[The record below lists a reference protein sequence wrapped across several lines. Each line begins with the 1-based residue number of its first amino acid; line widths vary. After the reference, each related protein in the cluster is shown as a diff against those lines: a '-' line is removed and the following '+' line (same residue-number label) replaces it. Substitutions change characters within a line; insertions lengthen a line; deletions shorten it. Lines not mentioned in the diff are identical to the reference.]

1 MYISMSNRTTRSP
14 WILGA
19 TFVAIYLVNFIFNW
33 PISRW
38 SDTSTGSL
46 LFSDFKTL
54 FIWATECRVNLA
66 LPHLFSVHSQI
77 ESSETCTEFTY
88 GTALIILLSIF
99 PTNIELYVV
108 VALIFGVLSV
118 FALGFF
124 LASSYMMSFWQKVLV
139 PLAFFSPGAHLL
151 FERGN
156 LDLQITLLVV
166 IAAAFLMRGSYFPA
180 YAILVFATLLKFYT
194 LPLLVLVSLL
204 AKNLRQQV
212 LTAILTFLI
221 LFWVIVD
228 FSRGSILHVYGPLQ
242 FGYPA
247 LDHYFV
253 WLGISLPLIP
263 SLIGFLTPL
272 LVWALLVF
280 TEKRAGNGYRTRL
293 SQSVNALQG
302 DYAFIFTAIT
312 FCGMFFVALSYDYRL
327 IFLVLA
333 GLGLILKSVFSK
345 EVKAFLWIS
354 LMIAVWG
361 SGAFG
366 GNFMFI
372 PPSVKPFLIGGF
384 QLAGDLAIFM
394 WVGIFLYVGA
404 LVLARKIDW
413 FGKLLVFVTRSK
425 DAA

>member
-1 MYISMSNRTTRSP
+1 MSNRTTKSP
-14 WILGA
+14 WVLGV
-19 TFVAIYLVNFIFNW
+19 TFVAIYLVNFLFNW
-33 PISRW
+33 PVSRW
-38 SDTSTGSL
+38 SDTSTGSN
-46 LFSDFKTL
+46 LFTDFKTL

-66 LPHLFSVHSQI
+66 LPHLFSVYSQI

-166 IAAAFLMRGSYFPA
+166 IAAAFLMRGNYFPA

-333 GLGLILKSVFSK
+333 GVGLILKSVFSK